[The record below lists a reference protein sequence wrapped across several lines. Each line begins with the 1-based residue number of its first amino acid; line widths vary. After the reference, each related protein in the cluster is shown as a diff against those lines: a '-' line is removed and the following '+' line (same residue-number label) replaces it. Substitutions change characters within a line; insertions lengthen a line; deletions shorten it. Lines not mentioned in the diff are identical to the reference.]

1 MEFKTFLGLAILL
14 TISAKFVRAADE
26 LDTTAD
32 NLDKLTPEQKKII
45 DDYEAI
51 ATLNYGD
58 KCNYE
63 LEAKGNKVRE
73 NLKPYLK
80 KLFTSAIKHGLSG
93 SEDEFELTPSLEE
106 TQDELFAEIQEY
118 TAKVQR
124 AEDGMKGICNDTRTL
139 YCDQEVGECRCGKA
153 KKLKGFSFTQ
163 VDGHCKFEVG
173 SGCIQSEFSG
183 LTDALACRKG
193 SNCVTAIDNLKC
205 NFANS
210 FQEALLNPTRFR
222 KLVEMQGFAC
232 FCDKA

>member
-1 MEFKTFLGLAILL
+1 MEFKTFLGLAIVL
-14 TISAKFVRAADE
+14 TISTKYVKAVE
-26 LDTTAD
+26 LET
-32 NLDKLTPEQKKII
+32 DKLTPQQKEII
-45 DDYEAI
+45 ENYEAI
-51 ATLNYGD
+51 ANLNYGD

-80 KLFTSAIKHGLSG
+80 KLFASAVKHGLSG
-93 SEDEFELTPSLEE
+93 GSEDDFEPSPSLEE
-106 TQDELFAEIQEY
+106 AQEELFAEIQEY
-118 TAKVQR
+118 TAKVTR
-124 AEDGMKGICNDTRTL
+124 AEDGSNGICNDTKTL

-163 VDGHCKFEVG
+163 IDGHCKFEVG

-183 LTDALACRKG
+183 LTDALGCRKG

-210 FQEALLNPTRFR
+210 FQEALTNPTRFR

-232 FCDKA
+232 FCDKASE

>member
-1 MEFKTFLGLAILL
+1 MEFKTFLGFAIIL
-14 TISAKFVRAADE
+14 TISAKMARAGE
-26 LDTTAD
+26 LETDR
-32 NLDKLTPEQKKII
+32 LTPQQKEII
-45 DDYEAI
+45 ENYEAI
-51 ATLNYGD
+51 ASLNYGD

-63 LEAKGNKVRE
+63 LESKGNKVRE

-93 SEDEFELTPSLEE
+93 SEDEFELTPSLEDAQE
-106 TQDELFAEIQEY
+106 ELFAEIQEY
-118 TAKVQR
+118 TAKVSR
-124 AEDGMKGICNDTRTL
+124 SEDNGICNDTKTL

-163 VDGHCKFEVG
+163 IDGHCKFEVG
-173 SGCIQSEFSG
+173 SGCIQTEFDG

-205 NFANS
+205 NFGNS
-210 FQEALLNPTRFR
+210 FQEALLNPSRFR
-222 KLVEMQGFAC
+222 KLVETQGFAC